1 MKTHCESLTP
11 GKIRRGWF
19 NLTGMEIMES
29 GTWFLPDRPTESINI
44 NLLEYQTVSTLGLD
58 Q

>member
-11 GKIRRGWF
+11 GQIRRGWF

-44 NLLEYQTVSTLGLD
+44 NLFGVPDRFNTRP
-58 Q
+58 